1 MYFTNKLVLYASHRL
16 LTLTAPAP
24 LLTHFH
30 TCNHCA
36 HSRGELLAV
45 AAHPQRS
52 VYATAGGDG
61 ILREWSSAPT
71 PRLLRKI
78 DIASAVNSPASGL
91 AQCCRFSP
99 NGLLIAVGLTAAGSS
114 TDEPSQV
121 VIVSTMEAELRVVHR
136 LTGPAGAA
144 TGLRF
149 SPDGNTLAAGGTT
162 GAVLLYDVLE
172 NFALRAQCPASDNT
186 NNNATSAIT
195 TIDFSAG
202 GGDFLRACSDGTACV
217 ARYIAASTGAAV
229 EESAASAQGWC
240 TWTAVHGREVTGVWP
255 KQAQTGS
262 EVTALCRS
270 NDRALVAAAQA
281 CGTVLLHR
289 FPCGSVGG
297 GGKGSAAGGGGS
309 GHNIVL
315 TSDDNFLISVGKT
328 DRYGYTCV
336 IHVLQY

>member
-1 MYFTNKLVLYASHRL
+1 
-16 LTLTAPAP
+16 
-24 LLTHFH
+24 
-30 TCNHCA
+30 
-36 HSRGELLAV
+36 V

-61 ILREWSSAPT
+61 ILREWSSAPA

-78 DIASAVNSPASGL
+78 DISSAVNSPASGL

-99 NGLLIAVGLTAAGSS
+99 NGLLIAVGLAAVES
-114 TDEPSQV
+114 TDEASQV

-136 LTGPAGAA
+136 LAGPAGAA

-149 SPDGNTLAAGGTT
+149 SPDGNTLAAGGAT
-162 GAVLLYDVLE
+162 GSVLLYDVLE
-172 NFALRAQCPASDNT
+172 NFALRAQYSAPDTINSATTTAS
-186 NNNATSAIT
+186 SAIT

-202 GGDFLRACSDGTACV
+202 GGEFLRACSDGTACA

-240 TWTAVHGREVTGVWP
+240 TYTAVHGRDVTGVWP

-270 NDRALVAAAQA
+270 NDRAIVAAAQA
-281 CGTVLLHR
+281 CGTVSLYR
-289 FPCGSVGG
+289 FPCGSMGA

-309 GHNIVL
+309 AHNLVF

-328 DRYGYTCV
+328 DR
-336 IHVLQY
+336 

>member
-1 MYFTNKLVLYASHRL
+1 
-16 LTLTAPAP
+16 
-24 LLTHFH
+24 
-30 TCNHCA
+30 
-36 HSRGELLAV
+36 V

-52 VYATAGGDG
+52 VYATAGCDG

-71 PRLLRKI
+71 PRLLRKT
-78 DIASAVNSPASGL
+78 DISSAVNSPASGL

-99 NGLLIAVGLTAAGSS
+99 NGLLIAVGLTASSGSA
-114 TDEPSQV
+114 DEPSQV

-149 SPDGNTLAAGGTT
+149 SPDGNTLAAGGAT

-172 NFALRAQCPASDNT
+172 NFALRAQWPAPDNT
-186 NNNATSAIT
+186 NTTTATASSAIT

-202 GGDFLRACSDGTACV
+202 GGEFIRACSDGTACV

-255 KQAQTGS
+255 KQAQSGS

-289 FPCGSVGG
+289 FPCGSVGS

-309 GHNIVL
+309 GHNLVF
-315 TSDDNFLISVGKT
+315 TSNDNFLISVGKT
-328 DRYGYTCV
+328 DR
-336 IHVLQY
+336 

>member
-1 MYFTNKLVLYASHRL
+1 VPFAAI
-16 LTLTAPAP
+16 TLTH
-24 LLTHFH
+24 LL
-30 TCNHCA
+30 HCA
-36 HSRGELLAV
+36 HTPLVVTTVHSRGELLAV

-99 NGLLIAVGLTAAGSS
+99 NGLLLAVGLTAVSSSGSS
-114 TDEPSQV
+114 SADEPSQV

-149 SPDGNTLAAGGTT
+149 SPDGNTLAAGGAT

-172 NFALRAQCPASDNT
+172 NFALRAQCPASDNS

-202 GGDFLRACSDGTACV
+202 GGEFLRACSDGTACV

-255 KQAQTGS
+255 KQAQLGS

-297 GGKGSAAGGGGS
+297 GGKGSAAAGGGS
-309 GHNIVL
+309 GHNIVF

-328 DRYGYTCV
+328 DRYGYACV
-336 IHVLQY
+336 IHVL